1 MVFYLWSKW
10 AGYVLFDLEYRIVG
24 QTCLPAI
31 YQDFYPPVP
40 TNESACLVSDLTKI
54 IDKYGSI
61 SVLGVF
67 LWIEDGY
74 LIH

>member
-1 MVFYLWSKW
+1 M
-10 AGYVLFDLEYRIVG
+10 G

-67 LWIEDGY
+67 L
-74 LIH
+74 